1 MKQPSSLVAALVA
14 AAAIALA
21 SLFWWPLLSG
31 GGLIG
36 GDVYSYYLPQKVIYA
51 EDLRLAQLP
60 VWNARA
66 GHGYPIVGES
76 QTGVFYPFNAVLYRF
91 LSVNS
96 AYNWNHLLHYVLA
109 FVFTWLY
116 ARAIGLSPWSSGLA
130 ALAFVYAWF
139 PSRCCWEWAIVG
151 GAWMPAAFWC
161 AEQFLNTLRG
171 RYLIGLTAVL
181 TLQLLAGHFNLAFL
195 TLLALTPYVA
205 LRVLFAG
212 PSAASI
218 PSRARGARL
227 LLPLA
232 AMAASFG
239 LAAVQLAPTWELKQV
254 SQREAPGP
262 NHRLEQGSIPVWYW
276 SQAVRP
282 WYWYSVSTDRDAAL
296 RESEAALGA
305 PTNQV
310 EAQLYFGLIPLVL
323 ALAEVF
329 SAIRTRDRISL
340 IWVALAVCAF
350 LYTPGW
356 LLGITRH
363 IPGFDF
369 FQDPGRYG
377 VITTLGV
384 AVLAGKSLDR
394 LWNSGALW
402 LGIALL
408 LGFVGAMWTALALT
422 SQADDLAASSNFS
435 DPFVLGPFTVS
446 SGLVSALLLVGL
458 IALPLAI
465 FGPYVRRP
473 RERSG
478 PPAIGRIVF
487 TVCALAVT
495 ALDLWLVSRVVTYS
509 VMVADPPINHLQ
521 ESAVRKILATHAGTA
536 RVFAPYPNL
545 GTVLDA
551 AATPVYLTFGPAA
564 YEDPKLK
571 MPPNPPSDATPA
583 AKTEALQKQVDWLRR
598 AGVTHVLSDKS
609 PDQIDLPARH
619 IWSGF
624 DPLFNPAM
632 ARYGEPLHLYELEGS
647 RGRIAWE
654 HPGPRRSAKIT
665 EYRSNRIT
673 AQTDSDSAGRL
684 ILTDLMYPGW
694 RVTLDGKPAE
704 PVTVEGM
711 FRGVD
716 VREGVHTVVWSY
728 HPASL
733 YGGLAISVA
742 TIVLLAGVAHAWY
755 WHPQRL
761 AFLDPAR
768 LS

>member
-1 MKQPSSLVAALVA
+1 MKQPSYWAAA
-14 AAAIALA
+14 FAAIALPA
-21 SLFWWPLLSG
+21 LFWWPLLSG
-31 GGLIG
+31 GGFIG
-36 GDVYSYYLPQKVIYA
+36 GDVYSYYLPQKVVYA
-51 EDLRLAQLP
+51 EHLLHAELP
-60 VWNARA
+60 LWNDRA

-76 QTGVFYPFNAVLYRF
+76 QTGAFYPLNALFYRLF
-91 LSVNS
+91 AINS
-96 AYNWNHLLHYVLA
+96 AYNGNHLLHYVLA

-116 ARAIGLSPWSSGLA
+116 ARAIGLSPWSSGLTG
-130 ALAFVYAWF
+130 LVFVYAWF

-161 AEQFLNTLRG
+161 VEQFLNTLRG
-171 RYLIGLTAVL
+171 RFLFGVAAVL
-181 TLQLLAGHFNLAFL
+181 TVQLLAGHFNLAFL
-195 TLLALTPYVA
+195 TILALVPYVV

-212 PSAASI
+212 PSARQASTRV
-218 PSRARGARL
+218 RAARV

-232 AMAASFG
+232 AVACSFG
-239 LAAVQLAPTWELKQV
+239 MAAVQLAPTWELKQH

-262 NHRLEQGSIPVWYW
+262 SHRLEQGSIPFWYW

-282 WYWYSVSTDRDAAL
+282 WYWYAVDRDAAL
-296 RESEAALGA
+296 RASEAELGA

-323 ALAEVF
+323 ALAQIF
-329 SAIRTRDRISL
+329 PAIRTRDRVSL
-340 IWVALAVCAF
+340 IWLALAILAL

-356 LLGITRH
+356 LLGVTRH
-363 IPGFDF
+363 LPGFDF

-394 LWNSGALW
+394 LRNSGALW
-402 LGIALL
+402 LALALL
-408 LGFVGAMWTALALT
+408 IGFVGAMWTALRLT
-422 SQADDLAASSNFS
+422 SQAEDLAASSNSFN
-435 DPFVLGPFTVS
+435 PFVLGRFTVS
-446 SGLVSALLLVGL
+446 SGFVAGVMLVGL
-458 IALPLAI
+458 IVLLLAI
-465 FGPYVRRP
+465 FGPYIRRTP
-473 RERSG
+473 ERSE
-478 PPAIGRIVF
+478 PPAIGRFVF
-487 TVCALAVT
+487 TVCALVVT

-509 VMVADPPINHLQ
+509 VMVADPPINHLP
-521 ESAVRKILATHAGTA
+521 ESPVRKILAERGGTA
-536 RVFAPYPNL
+536 RVYAPFPNL

-564 YEDPKLK
+564 YDDPKLK
-571 MPPNPPSDATPA
+571 MPPDPATDASPA
-583 AKTEALQKQVDWLRR
+583 VKTETLQKQVDWLRR
-598 AGVTHVLSDKS
+598 AGVTHALSILGPGEMK
-609 PDQIDLPARH
+609 LPGRLV
-619 IWSGF
+619 WSGF

-632 ARYGEPLHLYELEGS
+632 ARYGEPLYLYQLDGS

-654 HPGPRRSAKIT
+654 HPDAHRSAKIT
-665 EYRSNRIT
+665 EFRSDRVT
-673 AQTDSDSAGRL
+673 AQTDSTAAGRL

-694 RVTLDGKPAE
+694 RVTLDGQPAE
-704 PVTVEGM
+704 ALTVEGM

-716 VREGVHTVVWSY
+716 VPAGSHTVVWSY

-733 YGGLAISVA
+733 YWGLAVSVV
-742 TIVLLAGVAHAWY
+742 TFVFLAALAHVRY